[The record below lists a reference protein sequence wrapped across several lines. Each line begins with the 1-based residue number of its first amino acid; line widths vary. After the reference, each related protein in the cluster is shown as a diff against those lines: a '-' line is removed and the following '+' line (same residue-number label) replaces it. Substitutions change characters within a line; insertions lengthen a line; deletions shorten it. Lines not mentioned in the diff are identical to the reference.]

1 MAKIEQVKRVSI
13 SNHFH
18 LSSVAKNES
27 QGDHLDGDDMPL
39 FLSIRCFKA
48 PKILATPEMK
58 GKETA
63 IVDGSFEK
71 IV

>member
-18 LSSVAKNES
+18 RSSVAKNES
-27 QGDHLDGDDMPL
+27 QGAHLDGNDVPL

-48 PKILATPEMK
+48 LKTLTTPER
-58 GKETA
+58 KEREA
-63 IVDGSFEK
+63 AMVDDSFFFL
-71 IV
+71 